1 MHRIIRWQHHSV
13 ERLTGSVG
21 SGGKTPTVYSV
32 QRQVSA
38 CSHLSSGSTG
48 SQQFFWQAVCHGAAT
63 AMIVPQSQFCI
74 YLRWSEKT
82 SWFSGRI
89 NDRIT
94 IFVIWGKV
102 KEHSLWTGNKLA
114 FFIRSH
120 RDWISLIAISQ
131 CYIVTFFLLLKKIES
146 DLLTTIS
153 TVALLTFF
161 FFNPFDC
168 YYCHPDCSGQSLQWI
183 SINVALMSTE
193 TCL

>member
-21 SGGKTPTVYSV
+21 SGGKTPTP
-32 QRQVSA
+32 A

-102 KEHSLWTGNKLA
+102 KEQSLWTGNKLA

-131 CYIVTFFLLLKKIES
+131 CYIVTLFFIVEKNRIWPTYHYINS
-146 DLLTTIS
+146 GSADIFFSIHLTVIIATQTAMAKDS
-153 TVALLTFF
+153 
-161 FFNPFDC
+161 N
-168 YYCHPDCSGQSLQWI
+168 G
-183 SINVALMSTE
+183 
-193 TCL
+193 